1 MKPYMVY
8 IPQYNVQNSFTDK
21 SDDII
26 GKGLNLIRVKYYL
39 I

>member
-1 MKPYMVY
+1 MKLYTSLY
-8 IPQYNVQNSFTDK
+8 KVQKSFTDK

-26 GKGLNLIRVKYYL
+26 GKGLNQIRVN